1 MCRDNME
8 EPVAEPGD
16 QKVENTPNDGRSVE
30 RARQDDVIDQAAH
43 RESWIAQ
50 LLRGF
55 KLSKGR
61 PKPGDRKTDV

>member
-1 MCRDNME
+1 MAKADDRR
-8 EPVAEPGD
+8 AG
-16 QKVENTPNDGRSVE
+16 KAPNDGRSVE
-30 RARQDDVIDQAAH
+30 RARQDDAIDQAAH

-55 KLSKGR
+55 KSSKGR